1 MKKRHSS
8 TIWGIIL
15 IGIAVILILS
25 QLGLLGHMKVGLWT
39 LLLTAFF
46 AATFVKSIFS
56 ISFSGILFSIAFLC
70 ILYDEYLGITALT
83 PWTVLVVALLGSI
96 GLSMIFHPKRHSHL
110 FSHISHTDINED
122 EIFSEII
129 DETNGD
135 TVECKNS
142 FGACIK
148 YINSEN
154 FVKGYVDTSF
164 GGTKL
169 YFDNASIHGEY
180 AELKIHG
187 SFCGIELFVPKTWIV
202 TSQVD
207 VMLAGITEKNPKMHV
222 GGGSKLLLTGDLKFA
237 GIEITYI

>member
-1 MKKRHSS
+1 MKKKHTS
-8 TIWGIIL
+8 TTWGIIL
-15 IGIAVILILS
+15 IGIAVILVLS
-25 QLGLLGHMKVGLWT
+25 QLGLLGNIKIGLWT

-46 AATFVKSIFS
+46 AITLIKSIFC
-56 ISFSGILFSIAFLC
+56 INFSGILFSIAFLC
-70 ILYDEYLGITALT
+70 ILYDDYLGITALT
-83 PWTVLVVALLGSI
+83 PWTVLVVAFLGSI
-96 GLSMIFHPKRHSHL
+96 GLSMIFHPKRHSHPFHH
-110 FSHISHTDINED
+110 FSHMDFHERES
-122 EIFSEII
+122 FSEMI
-129 DETNGD
+129 DETDGD
-135 TVECKNS
+135 TIECKNS

-154 FVKGYVDTSF
+154 FVKGYVDTAF

-169 YFDNASIHGEY
+169 YFDKAYIQGDY

-187 SFCGIELFVPKTWIV
+187 SFCGIELFVPKTWSV

-237 GIEITYI
+237 GIEITYV

>member
-1 MKKRHSS
+1 MKKKHTS

-15 IGIAVILILS
+15 IGIAVILVLS
-25 QLGLLGHMKVGLWT
+25 QLGLLGNIKIGLWT
-39 LLLTAFF
+39 MLFTIFF
-46 AATFVKSIFS
+46 VITLIQSIFH

-70 ILYDEYLGITALT
+70 ILYDDYLGITALT

-96 GLSMIFHPKRHSHL
+96 GLSMIFPPKKHSHL
-110 FSHISHTDINED
+110 FSHISHVDINED
-122 EIFSEII
+122 EMFSNVI

-135 TVECKNS
+135 TIECKNS

-169 YFDNASIHGEY
+169 YFDHTFIQSEY